1 MLIGLIII
9 LLLVLTL
16 PFFIKQVEYNLEPF
30 LFLMGLAATIVS
42 GVFSKELVVEILENH
57 LLYMITAAVLI
68 AGILF
73 KLLQDRIKVG
83 IDAILRFM
91 TLKVFIFLV
100 VVLLGLLSSVIT
112 AIIASLVLV
121 EVVSNLPLD
130 RRDKIRLDILACFA
144 IGLGAVLTPVGEPL
158 ATIVVSKM
166 GGDFWYLMR
175 EVGEFIIPSV
185 LVIGL
190 LSTILVGRGGVVK
203 ATEIAGL
210 EGNVESYT
218 GVLVRAAKVF
228 VFVLAL
234 ELLGAGF
241 KPVIDTYVIY
251 LDSRILYWINMIS
264 AILDNATLA
273 AAEISPVMTST
284 QVRAVLM
291 GLFISGGMLIP
302 GNIPNIISAGKL
314 EISSS
319 EWAQLGVP
327 LGLAIMIAYYI
338 ILFVIL

>member
-1 MLIGLIII
+1 M
-9 LLLVLTL
+9 LTL
-16 PFFIKQVEYNLEPF
+16 PFFIKQVEHNLEPF
-30 LFLMGLAATIVS
+30 LFFMGLAATIVS
-42 GVFSKELVVEILENH
+42 GVFSNGLVLEILENH

-91 TLKVFIFLV
+91 PLKVFIFLV
-100 VVLLGLLSSVIT
+100 VILLGLLSSVIT

-121 EVVSNLPLD
+121 EIVNNLPLN
-130 RRDKIRLDILACFA
+130 RRNKIRLDILACFA
-144 IGLGAVLTPVGEPL
+144 VGLGAVLTPVGEPL

-166 GGDFWYLMR
+166 GGGFWYLMR
-175 EVGEFIIPSV
+175 EVGEFIIPGV

-190 LSTILVGRGGVVK
+190 LSTILVDRGGVVK
-203 ATEIAGL
+203 ATEVAGV

-241 KPVIDTYVIY
+241 KPVIDTYIIC

-273 AAEISPVMTST
+273 AAEISPAMTSI
-284 QVRAVLM
+284 QVKAVLM
-291 GLFISGGMLIP
+291 GLLISGGMLIP

-319 EWAQLGVP
+319 EWARLGVP
-327 LGLAIMIAYYI
+327 LGLAIMIAYYV